1 MIHIRRAGSLDTR
14 PMVELLNGI
23 IEIGGTTAIAAP
35 VDAQGFADWVANS
48 QRSAWFIAEDAEGSL
63 LGFQWIEQIPD
74 LPTEAADIA
83 TFARI
88 GKTGLGVGSALF
100 EQTRKAAK
108 ALGYRWIRAN
118 IRADNA
124 GGLTYYQSRGFEDY
138 ARLPNQRLSNGLV
151 VDKILKRFEL

>member
-35 VDAQGFADWVANS
+35 VDAQDFAEWIANS

-83 TFARI
+83 TFTRI